1 MAKNKQKHKNSDKEN
16 GYRQTAHKI
25 LRYMLK
31 YPNKQMNYKQL
42 ASGLQFRNPRQKE
55 HLIKVLSKL
64 AAKHQLIEESPGK
77 FKLNIENNTA
87 IGVIDFTTSG
97 AAYVSVD
104 GIEQDIYIPKG
115 QSKNAL
121 QNDLVQL
128 ILHDNKGKRAEGSI
142 LEVIQR
148 NRTRYVGVLEIVG
161 NGKYGFV
168 NVDQTSLHV
177 DIYIPKEEL
186 GQAQNGQKVV
196 AKVVDWPEGADS
208 PFGTIVEILGTPGDH
223 EVEIHAILA
232 EYGLPAAFPDE
243 VEEEAA
249 QINTQIDPEEIKRRR
264 DMRNVTT
271 FTIDPADAK
280 DFDDALS
287 VRKLENGNWEIG
299 VHIADVSHYVQPG
312 TLLDQE
318 AYNRA
323 TSVYLVDRVVPML
336 PEILSNQAC
345 SLRPNE
351 EKYTFS
357 AVFEMDDNAQVL
369 NSWFGRTVTLSDRR
383 FAYEEAQ
390 EIIEGKEGDLKEEIL
405 TLDRLA
411 KIMRNRRLQKG
422 AIAFDKI
429 EVKFHLDEKG
439 DPLGVY
445 FKESKDANKL
455 IEEFM
460 LLANRKVSEFVSLK
474 KNGEETG
481 RTFIYRI
488 HDDPDPDKLLS
499 LKQFIKT
506 FGYDLSLG
514 NRRETTSS
522 LNKLLKDVK
531 GKGEEN
537 MVETLAMRSMSKA
550 IYSTEN
556 IGHYGLA
563 FEYYT
568 HFTSPI
574 RRYPDVMAHRLLQ
587 HYLDGGK
594 SPNPEP
600 YEEDCEH
607 SSQRERLAADA
618 ERDSTKY
625 MQVKFLE
632 EQVGE
637 EFYGVISGVTD
648 WGIYVELPESRAEGL
663 VKLRN
668 IRDDHYVFDQKN
680 YAIVGQRTKKIYQLG
695 DKVRVKLTG
704 VDLEKKQIDFEL
716 LG

>member
-1 MAKNKQKHKNSDKEN
+1 MSKKKKFINNSDEK
-16 GYRQTAHKI
+16 GFKQTAHKI

-31 YPNKQMNYKQL
+31 YPNKQLNHKQL
-42 ASGLQFRNPRQKE
+42 ASGLQFRNARQKD

-64 AAKHQLIEESPGK
+64 AAKEQLIEVSPGK
-77 FKLNIENNTA
+77 FKINIENNTA
-87 IGVIDFTTSG
+87 VGVIDFTTSG
-97 AAYVSVD
+97 AAYVNVD
-104 GIEQDIYIPKG
+104 GFDQDVYIPKG

-128 ILHDNKGKRAEGSI
+128 MLHDTSGKKQEGSI

-148 NRTRYVGVLEIVG
+148 NRVQYVGILEIV
-161 NGKYGFV
+161 NDGKFGFV

-177 DIYIPKEEL
+177 DIYVSQKNL
-186 GQAQNGQKVV
+186 AGAQNGDKVV
-196 AKVVDWPEGADS
+196 AEVIDWPEDADS
-208 PFGTIVEILGTPGDH
+208 PFGKIIEVLGTPGEH

-232 EYGLPAAFPDE
+232 EYGLPSKFPKE

-249 QINTQIDPEEIKRRR
+249 QLDTRIKPEEIKRRR
-264 DMRNVTT
+264 DMREVPT

-287 VRKLENGNWEIG
+287 IQKLENGNWEIG

-318 AYNRA
+318 AHDRSS
-323 TSVYLVDRVVPML
+323 SVYLVDRVVPML
-336 PEILSNQAC
+336 PEILSNEAC

-357 AVFEMDDNAQVL
+357 AVFEMDENANIL
-369 NSWFGRTVTLSDRR
+369 KNWFGRTVTLSDKRM
-383 FAYEEAQ
+383 AYEDAQ
-390 EIIEGKEGDLKEEIL
+390 DIIEGKDGEMKDEVL
-405 TLDRLA
+405 TLNRLA
-411 KIMRNRRLQKG
+411 KILRQRRLDKG
-422 AIAFDKI
+422 AISFDKI
-429 EVKFHLDEKG
+429 EVKFKLDDKG
-439 DPLGVY
+439 NPLGVY
-445 FKESKDANKL
+445 FKQSKDANHL

-460 LLANRKVSEFVSLK
+460 LLANKKVSEFVSLDK
-474 KNGEETG
+474 KGKESG
-481 RTFIYRI
+481 KTFVYRI
-488 HDDPDPDKLLS
+488 HDDPNPEKLLS
-499 LKQFIKT
+499 LKQFIKQ
-506 FGYDLSLG
+506 FGYDLNLG
-514 NRRETTSS
+514 SRKDTTESI
-522 LNKLLKDVK
+522 NNLLQEVQ

-537 MVETLAMRSMSKA
+537 MVETLAMRTMSKA

-563 FEYYT
+563 FDYYS

-574 RRYPDVMAHRLLQ
+574 RRYPDIMAHRLLQ

-600 YEEDCEH
+600 YEEDCEY

-618 ERDSTKY
+618 ERDSIKY
-625 MQVKFLE
+625 MQVKYLE
-632 EQVGE
+632 DQIGE
-637 EFYGVISGVTD
+637 EFEGLISGVTE
-648 WGIYVELPESRAEGL
+648 WGIYIELPDSRAEGL

-668 IRDDHYVFDQKN
+668 IRDDHYVFDHKN
-680 YAIVGQRTKKIYQLG
+680 YSIIGQRTKKEYQLG
-695 DKVRVKLTG
+695 DAVKVKL
-704 VDLEKKQIDFEL
+704 VNADLMKKQLDFEL